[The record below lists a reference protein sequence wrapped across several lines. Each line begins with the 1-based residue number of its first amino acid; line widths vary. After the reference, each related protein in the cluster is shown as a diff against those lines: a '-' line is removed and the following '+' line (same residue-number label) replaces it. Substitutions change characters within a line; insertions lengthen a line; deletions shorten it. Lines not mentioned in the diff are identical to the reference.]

1 VNAISVQQLGKKFK
15 LFPSPGGRFLEY
27 LSAGRLTRHTDFWAL
42 QDITFEIPAGTTLGI
57 LGQNGSGKST
67 LLSILAGVLEPSAGS
82 FAINGKVSAILE
94 LGSGFHP
101 EFSGRDN
108 VYMYGS
114 IMGLSKQEID
124 DRFEEI
130 VRFSELGDFIDQP
143 LRTYSTGMTVRLA
156 FSVAVN
162 VNADI
167 LIVDEALAV
176 GDAIFQHRCFRKIR
190 EMQEA
195 GKTILY
201 VGHDTEAVRNLC
213 TQALLLDGGR
223 IIERGDPNYV
233 VNKYYALI
241 AERERTYSEGNLIEH
256 GEIPGTDYETV
267 YDFVRNLS
275 EAKVVNVEGIPIREQ
290 TVDVQSTPRKVI
302 FAPPTSQIT
311 YSVTIEPGS
320 SLAFAIGILPEALE
334 KITHGVKFNIGILS
348 EGITE
353 KIFSRVLQPK
363 QNIGDR
369 GWHNFILQLEKYS
382 GKPVSLMFST
392 SGSSED
398 LSYCYS
404 AWGWVKIV
412 KSCDEARIT
421 TSEKNIEP
429 SDTQPFGEQ
438 NKTRIG
444 NKKAEIIFVELLD
457 EKNNPRSTFHF
468 GEVAV
473 LRFVIKFNCTVNCN
487 STAGCTIRSKYQDIY
502 LTNTRWEKKDFPPK
516 KKGDISSLTIKFPVK
531 LGAGIYS
538 ITPAIAIVHSDEYT
552 FSPSTIEMLDSLEN
566 SIWIKV
572 IHDKWTGLVDLEAE
586 IEISSDG
593 NIDNS
598 DLSQKN
604 PNT

>member
-1 VNAISVQQLGKKFK
+1 MIAISVRNLGKKFK
-15 LFPSPGGRFLEY
+15 LFGSPGKRLLEY
-27 LSAGRLTRHTDFWAL
+27 LSMGKISHHTDFWAL

-82 FAINGKVSAILE
+82 FEINGKVSAILE

-114 IMGLSKQEID
+114 IMGLSKNEID
-124 DRFEEI
+124 ERFDKI

-223 IIERGDPNYV
+223 IIERGDPNHV

-256 GEIPGTDYETV
+256 GEIPGEEYETV
-267 YDFVRNLS
+267 YDFVQNLS
-275 EAKVVNVEGIPIREQ
+275 HANIENADGIPVQPQ
-290 TVDVQSTPRKVI
+290 TVEILSIPRRVI
-302 FAPPTSQIT
+302 FAHPPSRIT
-311 YSVTIEPGS
+311 YTVPVEPGS
-320 SLAFAIGILPEALE
+320 SLAFAIGILPAAWD
-334 KITHGVKFNIGILS
+334 KIPQGVKFDIDVVADGVMEN
-348 EGITE
+348 
-353 KIFSRVLQPK
+353 IFSRVLQPK
-363 QNIGDR
+363 RNIGDK
-369 GWHNFILQLEKYS
+369 GWHNFLVPLEKFS
-382 GKPVSLMFST
+382 GKTLSLTFST
-392 SGSSED
+392 SGSGND
-398 LSYCYS
+398 LSYCWS
-404 AWGWVKIV
+404 AWGWGKIV
-412 KSCDEARIT
+412 KSCKEVIIT
-421 TSEKNIEP
+421 SSKKNTEHLDI
-429 SDTQPFGEQ
+429 QFGEQ
-438 NKTRIG
+438 IENRIG
-444 NKKAEIIFVELLD
+444 NKKAEIFFVELLD

-468 GEVAV
+468 REIAY
-473 LRFVIKFNCTVNCN
+473 LRFFIKFNSTINCKSTV
-487 STAGCTIRSKYQDIY
+487 GCTIRSKYQDIY
-502 LTNTRWEKKDFPPK
+502 LTNTRWQKNDIPPQ
-516 KKGDISSLTIKFPVK
+516 KKGDISAVTIKIPVK
-531 LGAGIYS
+531 LGTGFYS
-538 ITPAIAIVHSDEYT
+538 ITPAIAIIHTDEDII
-552 FSPSTIEMLDSLEN
+552 SPASVEVLDSLEN
-566 SIWIKV
+566 YIWIKV
-572 IHDKWTGLVDLEAE
+572 IHDKCTGLIDLEAE
-586 IEISSDG
+586 IEIGKDG
-593 NIDNS
+593 NINNS
-598 DLSQKN
+598 DLSRMN
-604 PNT
+604 